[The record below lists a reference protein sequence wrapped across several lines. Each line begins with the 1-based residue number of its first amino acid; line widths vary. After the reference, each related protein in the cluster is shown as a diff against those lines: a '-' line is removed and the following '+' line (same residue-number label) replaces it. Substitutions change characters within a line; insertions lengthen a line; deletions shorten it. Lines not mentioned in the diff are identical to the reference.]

1 MHSIC
6 NLKYSVPKKILI
18 AFHNGSNYDYHF
30 IIKALAEEKQF
41 TCLGKIHKKYTEKYI
56 NFTVQI
62 EKEVTRI
69 DEIHKIKCKYGH
81 EDKKCETY
89 DIKSKYCDC
98 FLEYTHFKNDLI
110 VY

>member
-1 MHSIC
+1 M
-6 NLKYSVPKKILI
+6 K
-18 AFHNGSNYDYHF
+18 F
-30 IIKALAEEKQF
+30 IK
-41 TCLGKIHKKYTEKYI
+41 
-56 NFTVQI
+56 
-62 EKEVTRI
+62 
-69 DEIHKIKCKYGH
+69 KIKCKYGH

>member
-6 NLKYSVPKKILI
+6 NLNYSVPKKILI

-41 TCLGKIHKKYTEKYI
+41 TCLGRNTEKYI